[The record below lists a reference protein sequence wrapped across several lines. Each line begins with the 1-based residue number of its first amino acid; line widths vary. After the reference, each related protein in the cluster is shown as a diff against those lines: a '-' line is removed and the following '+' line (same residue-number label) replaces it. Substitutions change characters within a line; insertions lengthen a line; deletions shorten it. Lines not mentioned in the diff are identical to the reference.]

1 MVERPIKKS
10 ERQSQPST
18 ENDSQ
23 SSDSSPPAESTR
35 KVLKLDD
42 VPPRERKGKKSSS
55 RDRDDSKQ
63 PQQINPA
70 LVRGPKPTKP
80 QPKVEVQ
87 AEPESE
93 PESEAT
99 AEE

>member
-10 ERQSQPST
+10 ERQPQPSA

-23 SSDSSPPAESTR
+23 SSDSPPPVESTR

-42 VPPRERKGKKSSS
+42 VAPRERKGKKSSS
-55 RDRDDSKQ
+55 RDDSKQ

-70 LVRGPKPTKP
+70 LVRGPKPPKP
-80 QPKVEVQ
+80 QPKVE
-87 AEPESE
+87 AEPEPESE
-93 PESEAT
+93 PESEST
-99 AEE
+99 PEE

>member
-18 ENDSQ
+18 DNDSQ
-23 SSDSSPPAESTR
+23 SSDSAPPVESTR

-42 VPPRERKGKKSSS
+42 VAPRRERKGKKSSS
-55 RDRDDSKQ
+55 KDDSKQ

-70 LVRGPKPTKP
+70 LVRGPKPPKP
-80 QPKVEVQ
+80 QPKVE
-87 AEPESE
+87 AEPEPESE
-93 PESEAT
+93 PDSEPT
-99 AEE
+99 PEE